1 LPAKA
6 QDSGGTKAQDS
17 GGTKAQDSGG
27 TKAIANPV
35 ATSTGSVSN
44 QAVQINQGSYSQQGF
59 GGGHI
64 CNSATMVFTPFYLGN
79 DVYQLEAPYTRN
91 ANFGAQVSLSVP
103 LDFEMVNLCKQLAK
117 RKLEKERLD
126 YELVRLIKCTEVMK
140 SGFTF
145 APGSPFATICGDVVP
160 IAAAPKTSPASPA
173 SSATASPQR

>member
-1 LPAKA
+1 MPAHA
-6 QDSGGTKAQDS
+6 QDNGGT
-17 GGTKAQDSGG
+17 T
-27 TKAIANPV
+27 AIANPV

-79 DVYQLEAPYTRN
+79 DLYQLEAPYTRN
-91 ANFGAQVSLSVP
+91 QNFGAQVSFSVP
-103 LDFEMVNLCKQLAK
+103 LDLEMVDLCKKLAK

-126 YELVRLIKCTEVMK
+126 YELVRLIKCVEVMK
-140 SGFTF
+140 GGFTF

-160 IAAAPKTSPASPA
+160 IAAVPKTAPASPA
-173 SSATASPQR
+173 SSAPALPQR

>member
-1 LPAKA
+1 MPAKA
-6 QDSGGTKAQDS
+6 QENRGT
-17 GGTKAQDSGG
+17 T
-27 TKAIANPV
+27 AIANPV

-79 DVYQLEAPYTRN
+79 DLYQLEAPYTRN
-91 ANFGAQVSLSVP
+91 SNFGAQLSFSVP
-103 LDFEMVNLCKQLAK
+103 LDLEMVNLCKQLAK

-126 YELVRLIKCTEVMK
+126 YELVRLIKCMEVFK
-140 SGFTF
+140 GGFTF

-160 IAAAPKTSPASPA
+160 IAAAPKMAPASPA
-173 SSATASPQR
+173 FSAPASLQP